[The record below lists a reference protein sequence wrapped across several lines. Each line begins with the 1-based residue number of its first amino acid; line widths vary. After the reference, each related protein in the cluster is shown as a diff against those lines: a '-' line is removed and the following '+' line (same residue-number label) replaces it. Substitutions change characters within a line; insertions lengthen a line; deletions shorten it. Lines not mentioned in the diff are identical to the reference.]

1 MGNLLANYCGYQIIQ
16 LAESDNIARE
26 ISPFLGR
33 RDVYNELG
41 YPIFNESEK
50 QFFLVMD
57 GDKAAGLSAARVKDD
72 KLILCNTYIE
82 KEYRNQGIY
91 DFLFDLR
98 IERFPDTKLIT
109 GIATELSKGT
119 FIRKGFSPVKE
130 TRRYTFFERR
140 R

>member
-1 MGNLLANYCGYQIIQ
+1 MGDVLANYKGYQIV
-16 LAESDNIARE
+16 LLNESDNVARE

-41 YPIFNESEK
+41 YPIFVEDEK

-57 GDKAAGLSAARVKDD
+57 GDKMIGLSAARAKND

-91 DFLFDLR
+91 NFLFDLR
-98 IERFPDTKLIT
+98 IEYFPSAKLIT

-119 FIRKGFSPVKE
+119 FIRKGFNPVRE
-130 TRRYTFFERR
+130 TKRYTFFERR
-140 R
+140 G